1 MMLELRP
8 SVGASAAKP
17 QAQPT
22 ALTNPTRNK
31 VLPRSGKARVY
42 AKYERL
48 RTDQQSLRHTV
59 QVDQYHV
66 AIDPTGSDPTLWL
79 CKIIWVGKP
88 QKGRD
93 MLATALTE
101 GPINC
106 RETDEDNLDYVG
118 GKADAPKNSV
128 TVQWLAPYAAKD
140 AVTSASQRAWLEG
153 PRGARCR
160 GKAPFS
166 QARYAL
172 ATNKQHG
179 YNCNTIQ
186 AKYLGPQVDVGP
198 RRVGKRITHMKLST
212 VGARDY
218 SLALETLARRGEKFL
233 GDGQVGIGGQG
244 GDDEGD
250 GDDTSDSDASG
261 STGES
266 ESESSDEADV
276 TELAEAETEAE
287 TESAPAPAQPAP
299 VPKRPSR
306 VQLARRSK
314 RGALAGAR

>member
-1 MMLELRP
+1 MLELRP

-166 QARYAL
+166 QAR
-172 ATNKQHG
+172 
-179 YNCNTIQ
+179 
-186 AKYLGPQVDVGP
+186 
-198 RRVGKRITHMKLST
+198 
-212 VGARDY
+212 
-218 SLALETLARRGEKFL
+218 
-233 GDGQVGIGGQG
+233 
-244 GDDEGD
+244 
-250 GDDTSDSDASG
+250 
-261 STGES
+261 
-266 ESESSDEADV
+266 
-276 TELAEAETEAE
+276 
-287 TESAPAPAQPAP
+287 
-299 VPKRPSR
+299 
-306 VQLARRSK
+306 
-314 RGALAGAR
+314 

>member
-1 MMLELRP
+1 MLELRP

-48 RTDQQSLRHTV
+48 RTDQQSAHHTV

-261 STGES
+261 STSES
-266 ESESSDEADV
+266 ESE
-276 TELAEAETEAE
+276 
-287 TESAPAPAQPAP
+287 
-299 VPKRPSR
+299 
-306 VQLARRSK
+306 
-314 RGALAGAR
+314 

>member
-1 MMLELRP
+1 MLELRP

-48 RTDQQSLRHTV
+48 RTDQQSAHHTV

-66 AIDPTGSDPTLWL
+66 AIDPTGSGPTLWL
-79 CKIIWVGKP
+79 CKIVWVGKP
-88 QKGRD
+88 QKGKG

-186 AKYLGPQVDVGP
+186 AKYLGPQVDVAP

-261 STGES
+261 STSES

-299 VPKRPSR
+299 
-306 VQLARRSK
+306 RRSR
-314 RGALAGAR
+314 RGALAGGS